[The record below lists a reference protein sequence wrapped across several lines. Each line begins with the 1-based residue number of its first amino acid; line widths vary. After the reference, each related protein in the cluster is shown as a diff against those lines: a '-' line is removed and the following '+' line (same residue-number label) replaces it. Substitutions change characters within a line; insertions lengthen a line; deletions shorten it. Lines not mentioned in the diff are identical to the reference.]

1 MSKDAI
7 ARRGMWWD
15 GGYAQLEAWG
25 GCGWP
30 LAFYTDVESP
40 ELPDSVFFFGR
51 KRIGADDLEGISGI
65 LEFLDP

>member
-1 MSKDAI
+1 
-7 ARRGMWWD
+7 MWWD

-40 ELPDSVFFFGR
+40 ELPDSVFFFGKMR
-51 KRIGADDLEGISGI
+51 ELGQMI
-65 LEFLDP
+65 LKAFLGF